1 MHLRVTL
8 YDEPILRQ
16 KGKLVTKFDDELKK
30 LADDMIETMYHID
43 AAGLAAQQVD
53 QALQLTVID
62 ISYSVKKRN
71 EVITVDLDGKQVPLT
86 VLMPL
91 VLVNPQ
97 SLPIISK
104 NVVYE
109 EGCMSFPGGIWIEIS
124 RPELVHIKYQDL
136 QGIPHE
142 LKCDGI
148 LSRCIQHELDHL
160 QGILFI
166 DRADRRDV
174 MQFESKLKQLKRET
188 RDFLKARSK
197 QSHSE

>member
-16 KGKLVTKFDDELKK
+16 KGELVSHFDIELKR
-30 LADDMIETMYHID
+30 LADDMVETMYHID

-53 QALQLTVID
+53 KALQLCVID
-62 ISYSVKKRN
+62 ISDSVKRKGDA
-71 EVITVDLDGKQVPLT
+71 VTVEHDGKEVPVTL
-86 VLMPL
+86 LMPL

-97 SLPIISK
+97 LLPVATK

-124 RPELVHIKYQDL
+124 RPEIVHLKYQDL
-136 QGIPHE
+136 QGVSHE

-148 LSRCIQHELDHL
+148 LARCILHEHDHL

-166 DRADRRDV
+166 DRAEKRDV
-174 MQFESKLKQLKRET
+174 MRFESKLKQLRRET
-188 RDFLKARSK
+188 RDFLKAQAK
-197 QSHSE
+197 KLHS